1 MAETTGKVLLSYD
14 VNDKW
19 EDIKSTLIHEYQYSD
34 VALNMPTHKVYS
46 LPNTTLHHQNKQVSR
61 AIKDIEDVCTKHRVT
76 LEKAVAVLTS
86 EVAYYNDKGL

>member
-1 MAETTGKVLLSYD
+1 MAETTGKILLSYD

-19 EDIKSTLIHEYQYSD
+19 EEVKSTLIHEYLYSD
-34 VALNMPTHKVYS
+34 VALNILTNGLYS

-61 AIKDIEDVCTKHRVT
+61 AIEDIEDVCSRHEVI

-86 EVAYYNDKGL
+86 EVAFSRVTL